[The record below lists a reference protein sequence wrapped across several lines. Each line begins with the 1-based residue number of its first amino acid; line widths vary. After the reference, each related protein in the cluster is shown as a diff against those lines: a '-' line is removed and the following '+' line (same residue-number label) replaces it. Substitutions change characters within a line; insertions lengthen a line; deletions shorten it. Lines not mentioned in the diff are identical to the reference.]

1 MYENIKDQL
10 KESYERNARSRD
22 RDYIVPWKIKEL
34 EKFLSYT
41 KFQCVHSL
49 LDLGAGTG
57 QYAKHLQNKGLQVT
71 CIDISTEMIKACK
84 EKALEAY
91 VMDFYDLNFEEES
104 FDAVW
109 SLNTLLHIPKK
120 HIDQVL
126 KNVKRVL
133 KPKGLFYIGVYGGH
147 NSEGI
152 YEDDFYTPKRFFS
165 FYDNEK
171 IKEVVSKH
179 FEIVDFE
186 FFTPENSNR
195 DFQSIILRKE

>member
-1 MYENIKDQL
+1 MYKNVKEQL
-10 KESYERNARSRD
+10 KESYEKNARSRD
-22 RDYIVPWKIKEL
+22 RDYIIPWKIKEL

-41 KFQCVHSL
+41 KSESLQSL
-49 LDLGAGTG
+49 LDLGSGTG
-57 QYAKHLQNKGLQVT
+57 QYAKYLEKKGLKVT

-84 EKALEAY
+84 EKDLEAY
-91 VMDFYDLNFEEES
+91 VMDFYDLNFQKET

-109 SLNTLLHIPKK
+109 SLNTLLHIPKS

-126 KNVKRVL
+126 KNIKRVL

-152 YEDDFYTPKRFFS
+152 KEDDFYTPKRFFS
-165 FYDNEK
+165 FYDNER
-171 IKEVVSKH
+171 IKEIVSKH

-186 FFTPENSNR
+186 FFTPEDSNR
-195 DFQSIILRKE
+195 DFQSIILRKK